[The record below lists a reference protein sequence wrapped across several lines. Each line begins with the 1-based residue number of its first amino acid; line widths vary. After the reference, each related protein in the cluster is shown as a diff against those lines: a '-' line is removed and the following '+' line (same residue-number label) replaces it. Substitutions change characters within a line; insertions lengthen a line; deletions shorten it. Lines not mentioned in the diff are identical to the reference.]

1 MSGHNKWSSIKH
13 QKGIADAK
21 RGAAFTKIT
30 REIIVAVRA
39 GGRDADA
46 NYRLRLAIQK
56 ARDANMPYDNIDR
69 AIKRGAGEMEGAILT
84 EMSLEGYGPS
94 GAAIMLHAVSDN
106 RNRTLQD
113 VRNIFNR
120 HGGNLGESGSVAWLF
135 DNRGIIT
142 VEAAGLNKE
151 ELELKAIDAGAEDI
165 KADGGSV
172 EIYTKPEDLE
182 TVRKGLEGQNVPISS
197 AAVETV
203 PKATVHLDEKASL
216 TTLKLLDLLEEL
228 DDVDNVTSNVDFP
241 DEIIEKYRS
250 QA

>member
-13 QKGIADAK
+13 QKGVADAK
-21 RGAAFTKIT
+21 RGQAFTKIT

-56 ARDANMPYDNIDR
+56 ARDCNMPYDNIDR
-69 AIKRGAGEMEGAILT
+69 AIKRGNGEMEGAILT

-142 VEAAGLNKE
+142 IEAGDLNKE

-165 KADGGSV
+165 KIEDGYV

-182 TVRKGLEGQNVPISS
+182 TVRKGLESQNVSIAS
-197 AAVETV
+197 ASVATV
-203 PKATVHLDEKASL
+203 AKATVHLDEKAAL
-216 TTLKLLDLLEEL
+216 TTLKLLEKLEEL

-241 DEIIEKYRS
+241 DDIVEKYRS
-250 QA
+250 QP

>member
-21 RGAAFTKIT
+21 RGQVFTKIT

-39 GGRDADA
+39 GGRDVDA

-56 ARDANMPYDNIDR
+56 ARDSNMPYDNIDR
-69 AIKRGAGEMEGAILT
+69 AIKRGSGEMEGAILT
-84 EMSLEGYGPS
+84 ELSLEGYGPS

-113 VRNIFNR
+113 VRNIFTR

-135 DNRGIIT
+135 DNRGIISI
-142 VEAAGLNKE
+142 EAGNLNKE

-165 KADGGSV
+165 KIEDGYV

-182 TVRKGLEGQNVPISS
+182 TVRKGLESQSISINS
-197 AAVETV
+197 AAMATV
-203 PKATVHLDEKASL
+203 PKATVRLDEKAAL
-216 TTLKLLDLLEEL
+216 TTLKLMEKLEEL

-241 DEIIEKYRS
+241 DDIVEKYRS
-250 QA
+250 QP

>member
-13 QKGIADAK
+13 QKGVADAK

-39 GGRDADA
+39 GGRDQDA

-69 AIKRGAGEMEGAILT
+69 AIKRGSGEMEGAILT

-120 HGGNLGESGSVAWLF
+120 HGGNLGENGSVAWLF
-135 DNRGIIT
+135 ENRGVIS
-142 VEAAGLNKE
+142 VEAAGLNKD

-165 KADGGSV
+165 KVEDGFV

-182 TVRKGLEGQNVPISS
+182 TVRKGLEEQKVPISS
-197 AAVETV
+197 ASVSTI
-203 PKATVHLDEKASL
+203 PKATVHLDEKAAL

-241 DEIIEKYRS
+241 DQVIEKYRS